1 MGGGRKLT
9 RIREGWC
16 LVMFVEY
23 SSSGSNSSSERNKK
37 YKWNDPKNTYLFL
50 VYTRTSS
57 GMDTFS
63 AWKCYSE

>member
-1 MGGGRKLT
+1 MKKSSNSVMGGGRKLT

-37 YKWNDPKNTYLFL
+37 YK
-50 VYTRTSS
+50 
-57 GMDTFS
+57 
-63 AWKCYSE
+63 